1 MSYEK
6 VPLSGSACDYG
17 YCDDGGEGV
26 LGAVPRPQA
35 VRRPAIRKPNLL
47 YPMAMRS
54 EGLATVTFNVRKA
67 PGASQLVNPWIV
79 TEKWD
84 RGSWRRTYGLQGAV
98 NGQTGQFPFYKW
110 RFSIAG
116 KCLKADGS
124 GYRDVRGPHLTLTIN
139 DTRPRVVT
147 LTMPSCR

>member
-1 MSYEK
+1 MGYEK

-26 LGAVPRPQA
+26 LGAVPRPQS
-35 VRRPAIRKPNLL
+35 VRRPVVLKHAL
-47 YPMAMRS
+47 YPLGVRTK
-54 EGLATVTFNVRKA
+54 GLATVTFNVRSA
-67 PGASQLVNPWIV
+67 PGVSVIINPWIV
-79 TEKWD
+79 TEKLQN
-84 RGSWRRTYGLQGAV
+84 GSWVRTYGMAAADGRS
-98 NGQTGQFPFYKW
+98 GQFPFYKW
-110 RFSIAG
+110 RFCITG

-124 GYRDVRGPHLTLTIN
+124 GYMHVRGPRLTLTIN